1 MKKYWN
7 IFSFISVCFPSTCF
21 GFRLQVDFICTN
33 VVIFVNKYVYKKTMC
48 ITEKSEPFLPLD
60 IDGKHMSET
69 TCLNLSY
76 TALRERNGRN

>member
-1 MKKYWN
+1 
-7 IFSFISVCFPSTCF
+7 
-21 GFRLQVDFICTN
+21 
-33 VVIFVNKYVYKKTMC
+33 MC

-76 TALRERNGRN
+76 TALGERNGRN